1 MAATDPEGDP
11 HVHEDW
17 LSPKAQL
24 AEASV
29 PGGFDLSV
37 CVREQIHL
45 LGGVQSY
52 GTLLAADPATGLV
65 DTAAENAAAVLGVPA
80 GDLVGGPVTSVLA
93 EDDWREVLEAAG
105 TDGAAAVGFPVAAG
119 PEGRRSLFDVSVHR
133 RDDLVVVEFEPYEP
147 DRAARSGGFYERVR
161 RALNRLRSATD
172 VTECCQ
178 AAVAEV
184 RALTGFER
192 VVAYRFDGLNG
203 PGEVLAESVAEGWE
217 PWLGL
222 WFPATDIPP
231 QARRLYEENWI
242 RVIADVDDTTARL
255 VPPVRE
261 ATGTPLDLSGAA
273 LRTVSEFHLE
283 YLRNIGVRSSMS
295 VSLLKDGRLWGLIAC
310 HGGTPAPVAPAV
322 RSACELFG
330 ATFSMQLA
338 AIEERERADALER
351 AGRDAA
357 GLATLL
363 DVDVDASLLRH
374 EELVRG
380 LMEADG
386 VLLARGGRQ
395 TAAGLA
401 VPAELARLLADR
413 AAAATADVWSTDRM
427 PELLAQEGADAVP
440 AGGVAGVLLVPLGDE
455 GDFLAWVRGE
465 RALPREWAADPS
477 RPVLVG
483 PRGERLTPR
492 GSGAVF
498 RSVVRGRSRPW
509 TRRSEAAAAEM
520 RRLLTGLVLRHAEE
534 LDALNAELRLTN
546 LDLDSFAHVTAHDLK
561 EPLRGIANAAT
572 FTLEDAGDRL
582 DATSVRRLETMRRLA
597 ARMDDLLNSLLHY
610 ARMGRGGLRRAEI
623 GLDEVVD
630 SALEV
635 AGPRLAEENVRVLR
649 PQALPTVD
657 ADPDRVYEILVNLLV
672 NAAKYA
678 SDRPDRTVEI
688 TVEERTPPGAS
699 EAVAAVVVRDNG
711 IGIPDDRQQE
721 VFDLFRRLHGPGE
734 RGGGTGVGLAVVQRI
749 VDRHGGLLWLTSAP
763 GEGTAFYFT
772 FGGTAA
778 PCPEGG

>member
-1 MAATDPEGDP
+1 MD
-11 HVHEDW
+11 EDW
-17 LSPKAQL
+17 LSPKARL

-37 CVREQIHL
+37 CVRERIHL

-52 GTLLAADPATGLV
+52 GTLLAVDPDTGLV
-65 DTAAENAAAVLGVPA
+65 DTAAENAAALLGVPA
-80 GDLVGGPVTSVLA
+80 RDLVGGPVTRVLA
-93 EDDWREVLEAAG
+93 AADWQAALETAG
-105 TDGAAAVGFPVAAG
+105 TDGASAVGFPVPAG
-119 PEGRRSLFDVSVHR
+119 PDGHRSLFDVSVHR
-133 RDDLVVVEFEPYEP
+133 RDTLVLVEFEPHDPE
-147 DRAARSGGFYERVR
+147 RAARSGGFYERAR
-161 RALNRLRSATD
+161 RALNRLRSATTVAD
-172 VTECCQ
+172 CCQ

-192 VVAYRFDGLNG
+192 VVAYRFDGFDG
-203 PGEVLAESVAEGWE
+203 PGEVLAESVADGWE

-242 RVIADVDDTTARL
+242 RAIADVDDATARL

-261 ATGTPLDLSGAA
+261 ATDTPLDLSGAA

-310 HGGTPAPVAPAV
+310 HGAAPAPVAPAV

-330 ATFSMQLA
+330 AAFSMQLA

-357 GLATLL
+357 GLAALL

-374 EELVRG
+374 EGLVRR
-380 LMEADG
+380 LVDADG
-386 VLLARGGRQ
+386 VLLVRGDRVS
-395 TAAGLA
+395 AAGLP
-401 VPAELARLLADR
+401 VPPGLIRALAGR
-413 AAAATADVWSTDRM
+413 AAASSAGVWSTDRM
-427 PELLAQEGADAVP
+427 PELLSEEGADRAA
-440 AGGVAGVLLVPLGDE
+440 AGRVAGVLLVPLGDE
-455 GDFLAWVRGE
+455 GDFLAWVRAE

-477 RPVLVG
+477 RPVMVG

-509 TRRSEAAAAEM
+509 GRRTEAAAAEM
-520 RRLLTGLVLRHAEE
+520 RRLLTALVLRHAEE
-534 LDALNAELRLTN
+534 LGALNAELRLTN

-582 DATSVRRLETMRRLA
+582 DATSVRRLRTMRRLA

-610 ARMGRGGLRRAEI
+610 ARMGRGGLRRAEVP
-623 GLDEVVD
+623 LDEVVD

-649 PQALPTVD
+649 PRCLPAVD

-678 SDRPDRTVEI
+678 SDRPDRTVQI
-688 TVEERTPPGAS
+688 AVERHTPPGAS

-711 IGIPDDRQQE
+711 IGIPADRQQE

-749 VDRHGGLLWLTSAP
+749 VDRHGGRLWLTSAP

-772 FGGTAA
+772 LGGTD
-778 PCPEGG
+778 PSPEGG